1 MNVKKRGKEKADRAV
16 RFVKSLRH
24 GKGKWYGINFNLMP
38 WQEKIIRDI
47 FGTLNQDGTR
57 QYRTVYIEIPRKNG
71 KTELGAAIAL
81 YLLFGDA
88 EKGGEI
94 YSAAGDTDQASLV
107 YSAAAPMVRQSPA
120 MSRKSRQGGKVCKV
134 T

>member
-1 MNVKKRGKEKADRAV
+1 MNAKKRGREKADKAV
-16 RFVKSLRH
+16 RFVKSLKH

-47 FGTLNQDGTR
+47 FGTLNPDGTR

-88 EKGGEI
+88 EKGQRYILQPGI
-94 YSAAGDTDQASLV
+94 PTRHHLFTMQQHLW
-107 YSAAAPMVRQSPA
+107 
-120 MSRKSRQGGKVCKV
+120 
-134 T
+134 